1 MQPVMVIGYHKSVCN
16 VRPDNI
22 RLSKHLFKIQH
33 ICMSWDA
40 LGMTRP
46 TKGLNHSKETK

>member
-22 RLSKHLFKIQH
+22 RLLETSISDKAYLYE
-33 ICMSWDA
+33 
-40 LGMTRP
+40 LGSFRNDP
-46 TKGLNHSKETK
+46 TD